1 MKGVVIMKRKL
12 AIICICAFVAA
23 GISTGIISSTN
34 SEADVDNR
42 KSVESVEKVT
52 SEKDVQTESDQ
63 QKFDDKQAVDKNLDN
78 AVTGKSHVAKGNGRS
93 IQYKA
98 NTESKESLPEK
109 ISTKSPV
116 HIHDW
121 EPVVKTET
129 VKNKV
134 PIYGDVCRSCNKI
147 VTGWADKH
155 LLESDCTGYD
165 TDVIVSYE
173 EVTEKVTYTVYECN
187 CGAIK

>member
-1 MKGVVIMKRKL
+1 MKKKL
-12 AIICICAFVAA
+12 AIICICAFAAA
-23 GISTGIISSTN
+23 GISAGVINSTN

-42 KSVESVEKVT
+42 KSVESVDRVT
-52 SEKDVQTESDQ
+52 SEKDVQKESDQ
-63 QKFDDKQAVDKNLDN
+63 RKFDDKQASDKSLDN
-78 AVTGKSHVAKGNGRS
+78 AITAKSHVAKGNGS
-93 IQYKA
+93 SAQYKA

-109 ISTKSPV
+109 VSTKSPV
-116 HIHDW
+116 HTHDW

-134 PIYGDVCRSCNKI
+134 PVYGDVCRSCSKI

-165 TDVIVSYE
+165 TDVIVSYKGVTE
-173 EVTEKVTYTVYECN
+173 EVSYTVYECS
-187 CGAIK
+187 CGATK